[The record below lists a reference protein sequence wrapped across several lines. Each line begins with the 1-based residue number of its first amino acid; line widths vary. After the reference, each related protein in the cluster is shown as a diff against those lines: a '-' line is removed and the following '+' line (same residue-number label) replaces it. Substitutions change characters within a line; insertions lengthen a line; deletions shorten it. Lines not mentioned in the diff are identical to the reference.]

1 MRERPIAFGHC
12 ILDARRRTLTR
23 DGARVDLQQQPF
35 EMLTLLVENADAIV
49 TRDAIRARIWP
60 DTVVDYDQS
69 INYAVRHIRLA
80 LGPDADRLQTV
91 PRRGYR
97 FAGPVRDAV
106 LPRRPRRAVAAVAA
120 LAAAFAVAFGAGVV
134 TAHTPTGAFIYQHIV
149 HPDRCPYVR
158 MLIPRLGN
166 S

>member
-1 MRERPIAFGHC
+1 MRERPIAFGQC

-23 DGARVDLQQQPF
+23 DDARVDLQQQPF

-69 INYAVRHIRLA
+69 INYAVRQIRVA

-97 FAGPVRDAV
+97 FAGPVRDAA
-106 LPRRPRRAVAAVAA
+106 LPRRPRRAVAAAA

-158 MLIPRLGN
+158 MLMPRPGN